1 LKALCREVREF
12 FIHLVTKTI
21 EEREK
26 NDIVRKDL
34 MQYLIQL
41 RNGDTIKSVDND
53 DEWKIQSNCE
63 T

>member
-1 LKALCREVREF
+1 
-12 FIHLVTKTI
+12 
-21 EEREK
+21 
-26 NDIVRKDL
+26 

-41 RNGDTIKSVDND
+41 RNGDTRDPSGDTMKSAKSVGND